1 MGFFSCVIGAAASGC
16 IWQNSLLVKKEIKED
31 GVSLLGEGQVVMGKA
46 RVYTELQSHDGQ
58 SGREGNNCLVSEQI
72 G

>member
-1 MGFFSCVIGAAASGC
+1 M
-16 IWQNSLLVKKEIKED
+16 KKKIKED

-58 SGREGNNCLVSEQI
+58 SGREGNNCLVSEQM